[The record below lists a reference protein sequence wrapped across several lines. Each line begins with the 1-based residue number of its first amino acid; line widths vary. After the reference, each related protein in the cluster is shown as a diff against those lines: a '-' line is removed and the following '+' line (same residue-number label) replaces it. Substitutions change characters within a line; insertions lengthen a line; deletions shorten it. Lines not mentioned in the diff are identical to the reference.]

1 MILRPPDVGWVQT
14 PRRRSEAIAVSVSAA
29 ANLRVS
35 IKGDAPFH
43 HPDLKQ

>member
-1 MILRPPDVGWVQT
+1 MILGRPNVGWVQT
-14 PRRRSEAIAVSVSAA
+14 PGGRSEAIAVSVSAA

-43 HPDLKQ
+43 HPDRSQ